1 MKLYLIHLGY
11 YDKNSDGFYE
21 QHTNILIVSENVH
34 NAKNKIKNHNDFLER
49 KMHIDGIKEI
59 EIVDGYQISLNK
71 TSDKQKI
78 TTYNHNQVRFLKS
91 K

>member
-21 QHTNILIVSENVH
+21 QHTNILIVSENVR

-59 EIVDGYQISLNK
+59 SSVQGYEVNLIKSENTQDGEVIGY
-71 TSDKQKI
+71 DE
-78 TTYNHNQVRFLKS
+78 S
-91 K
+91 KEL